1 MYWWMVL
8 PGWGRVHCCR
18 HAPEYPACDGY
29 CRHQYWAGQ
38 DWLGCY
44 QDCYSWVWFLLEQ
57 GLGHPERLMGLVQ
70 QNSCWPVLG
79 GGTVLSALL
88 QAYPRG
94 TNALGGSRGSP
105 IKGEATAVGGAGI
118 SDELDVVLVDDEEV
132 VEGMEDL
139 SLAF

>member
-1 MYWWMVL
+1 MYWLMVL

-18 HAPEYPACDGY
+18 HAPEYPACDGC

-57 GLGHPERLMGLVQ
+57 DLGHPERLMGLVQ

-79 GGTVLSALL
+79 GGIVCRRYFRRVAGDKCVGWQQRVTH
-88 QAYPRG
+88 Q
-94 TNALGGSRGSP
+94 
-105 IKGEATAVGGAGI
+105 GEATAVGGAGI

>member
-1 MYWWMVL
+1 
-8 PGWGRVHCCR
+8 
-18 HAPEYPACDGY
+18 
-29 CRHQYWAGQ
+29 
-38 DWLGCY
+38 
-44 QDCYSWVWFLLEQ
+44 
-57 GLGHPERLMGLVQ
+57 MGLVQ

-79 GGTVLSALL
+79 GGTVLS
-88 QAYPRG
+88 RG